1 MEYVIFE
8 KRNNIGILTI
18 NRPKAFNALN
28 SDVLRELCDAADMIE
43 ADADVRVLV
52 VTGAGKAFVA
62 GADIAEMSELSAQ
75 EAKEFCMKGQA
86 ALSRLEGLEIPVIAA
101 INGYALGGGCELALC
116 CDIRLASEKAKMG
129 QPETGLGITP
139 GFGGTQRLPRV
150 IGVPYAMQLI
160 LTGAQIDAQEAK
172 RIGLVNEVYPAE
184 KLMDKTLEMANRIVE
199 NAPVAIRQAKAAIR
213 QRTRRRLSQ
222 ELEYEADAFAS
233 CFNTNDQKMA
243 MRAFVNK
250 EKRDEFKGE

>member
-1 MEYVIFE
+1 MEHVIFE

-28 SDVLRELCDAADMIE
+28 SDVLRELCEAADMIE

-139 GFGGTQRLPRV
+139 GFGGTQ
-150 IGVPYAMQLI
+150 
-160 LTGAQIDAQEAK
+160 
-172 RIGLVNEVYPAE
+172 
-184 KLMDKTLEMANRIVE
+184 
-199 NAPVAIRQAKAAIR
+199 
-213 QRTRRRLSQ
+213 
-222 ELEYEADAFAS
+222 
-233 CFNTNDQKMA
+233 
-243 MRAFVNK
+243 
-250 EKRDEFKGE
+250 